1 MKELNPSETKSRY
14 QVSSDNYGTENE
26 GTFPRLAP
34 PLDVTKGLS
43 CGVFNGS
50 SSSC

>member
-1 MKELNPSETKSRY
+1 MKELNPSKTKSRY
-14 QVSSDNYGTENE
+14 QVRLDNYGTENE

-43 CGVFNGS
+43 CGVS
-50 SSSC
+50 KDSRSSC